1 MRQGQQNRNNRQRN
15 RGRRQN
21 NNSANKVYDSNGP
34 DVRVRGSA
42 QTVADKYL
50 QLAADAQ
57 SQGDKITAESYFQHA
72 EHYLRIVASI
82 QAQREQRQAE
92 KEKAANAARAK
103 NKKAENTD
111 ADNERQAS
119 DSPKNLDKDNG
130 PSGTGDNDSNWEGPQ
145 PAFLKTSDAEADEK
159 SKTTGSA
166 KRRKPKK
173 ETSDLSEA
181 SSDIVVE
188 TGAS

>member
-15 RGRRQN
+15 RGRRQNN

-92 KEKAANAARAK
+92 KEKSANAHAARSK
-103 NKKAENTD
+103 NKKPENIA
-111 ADNERQAS
+111 ADNEQPNADPQESKTQERDDDA
-119 DSPKNLDKDNG
+119 G
-130 PSGTGDNDSNWEGPQ
+130 WEGPQ
-145 PAFLKTSDAEADEK
+145 PAFLKAADPETTEAPK
-159 SKTTGSA
+159 KA
-166 KRRKPKK
+166 KAKKPRKPKK
-173 ETSDLSEA
+173 EAEEAPAESAGVAIDTSA
-181 SSDIVVE
+181 
-188 TGAS
+188 G

>member
-21 NNSANKVYDSNGP
+21 NNNANKVYDSNGP

-82 QAQREQRQAE
+82 QAQRDQRQAE
-92 KEKAANAARAK
+92 KEKAANAHASRSK
-103 NKKAENTD
+103 NKNAENDATD
-111 ADNERQAS
+111 NEEQQADNQS
-119 DSPKNLDKDNG
+119 
-130 PSGTGDNDSNWEGPQ
+130 NDTEEAGNDANWEGPQ
-145 PAFLKTSDAEADEK
+145 PAFLKTADTAPPQEQK
-159 SKTTGSA
+159 KPRAKKPRKTKKVADDNPTESTDVVADSSA
-166 KRRKPKK
+166 
-173 ETSDLSEA
+173 
-181 SSDIVVE
+181 
-188 TGAS
+188 G